1 MYPDRWAPRY
11 VAAMCL
17 NSAAALCA
25 IILALVMRQVLRRAN
40 QKLDEDG
47 SHAASVMHDQ
57 SHPEEPVAL
66 EQEQQATKDSIRYV
80 I

>member
-40 QKLDEDG
+40 QKLDNDND
-47 SHAASVMHDQ
+47 AAIVIDDRL
-57 SHPEEPVAL
+57 HPETTRSSDDER
-66 EQEQQATKDSIRYV
+66 QARKKSLRYV